1 MGNRRLQNG
10 QVVICILTGGTCRNT
25 GSDQDPEDM
34 EVHPME
40 EKVFVSAPLNCLR
53 CLRVV
58 PSCGSQTA
66 VRRAIILNNEP
77 ICIHLLN
84 TGTAGIAFRYICA
97 IQFQR
102 YRTLPCRFDCRVAAH
117 LNVHIEKC
125 HQLRFSPIRF
135 NRNRILGHGT
145 GNHSISKRPV
155 FAGKS
160 PVQDRQNSR
169 IF

>member
-1 MGNRRLQNG
+1 
-10 QVVICILTGGTCRNT
+10 
-25 GSDQDPEDM
+25 
-34 EVHPME
+34 ME

-53 CLRVV
+53 CLPCSPLLRQ
-58 PSCGSQTA
+58 SSGSQAA

-102 YRTLPCRFDCRVAAH
+102 YHTLPCRFDCRAAAH

-125 HQLRFSPIRF
+125 HRLRFSPIRF
-135 NRNRILGHGT
+135 NRNRIWGHGT
-145 GNHSISKRPV
+145 GNHNISIR
-155 FAGKS
+155 G
-160 PVQDRQNSR
+160 NR
-169 IF
+169 IGCIALLHRLSAFRGGNGNTPI

>member
-1 MGNRRLQNG
+1 MEPAEIQGRIKAQKIWRYIQWKKRYLYRHL
-10 QVVICILTGGTCRNT
+10 LTA
-25 GSDQDPEDM
+25 SD
-34 EVHPME
+34 V
-40 EKVFVSAPLNCLR
+40 C
-53 CLRVV
+53 RVV
-58 PSCGSQTA
+58 PSCGSQAA

-84 TGTAGIAFRYICA
+84 TGTAGITFRYICA
-97 IQFQR
+97 IQLQR
-102 YRTLPCRFDCRVAAH
+102 YRTLPCRFDCRAAAH

-145 GNHSISKRPV
+145 GNHNMSKRPV

>member
-1 MGNRRLQNG
+1 
-10 QVVICILTGGTCRNT
+10 
-25 GSDQDPEDM
+25 
-34 EVHPME
+34 ME

-58 PSCGSQTA
+58 PSCGSQAA

-102 YRTLPCRFDCRVAAH
+102 YRTLPCRFDCRAAAH

-125 HQLRFSPIRF
+125 HQLRFSPSALIVIAF
-135 NRNRILGHGT
+135 WVMV
-145 GNHSISKRPV
+145 PV
-155 FAGKS
+155 
-160 PVQDRQNSR
+160 
-169 IF
+169 ITT

>member
-1 MGNRRLQNG
+1 MGPVGIQGRIKTQKIWRYIQWKKRYLHRHL
-10 QVVICILTGGTCRNT
+10 LTA
-25 GSDQDPEDM
+25 SD
-34 EVHPME
+34 
-40 EKVFVSAPLNCLR
+40 AC
-53 CLRVV
+53 RVV
-58 PSCGSQTA
+58 PSCGSQAA

-102 YRTLPCRFDCRVAAH
+102 YRTLPCRFDCRAAAH

>member
-1 MGNRRLQNG
+1 
-10 QVVICILTGGTCRNT
+10 
-25 GSDQDPEDM
+25 
-34 EVHPME
+34 ME

-117 LNVHIEKC
+117 LNVHIEKY